1 MYTKKTK
8 EMKHITP
15 ITVTLDSK
23 TDLSVESSTSCER
36 PCVCVC
42 VCKHGGSKAL
52 DFENNDINNEK
63 KQLYDEFINGQ

>member
-8 EMKHITP
+8 EMRHITP
-15 ITVTLDSK
+15 ITLTLNSK
-23 TDLSVESSTSCER
+23 SDLSVESLTSCER

-52 DFENNDINNEK
+52 A
-63 KQLYDEFINGQ
+63 